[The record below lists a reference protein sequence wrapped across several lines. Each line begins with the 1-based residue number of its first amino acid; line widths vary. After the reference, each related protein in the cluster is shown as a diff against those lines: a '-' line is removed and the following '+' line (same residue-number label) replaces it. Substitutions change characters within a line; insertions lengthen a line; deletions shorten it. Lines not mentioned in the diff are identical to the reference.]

1 MRRNQMRFF
10 AIVGGTAVLILVVML
25 VNRLWIQPK
34 QTPEAIATQVSATQ
48 TVEAGSQTIE
58 WFGIPNVTLGNMTGD
73 GLRIEILR
81 INNDAWPLVRLENE
95 FNEAPPADKRMLML
109 TLRVT
114 NVSAEGEVTIREAL
128 FRIID
133 EQLQPYTTYDP
144 ETRCGVIPEPL
155 EGTVRRGESVTG
167 NICVQVPVTA
177 QQFVLEYRP
186 LTGSQSSTFFRVLA
200 PEL

>member
-1 MRRNQMRFF
+1 MRRTQIRFF
-10 AIVGGTAVLILVVML
+10 AIVGGTAALIFVVLL
-25 VNRLWIQPK
+25 VNRLWIQPN
-34 QTPEAIATQVSATQ
+34 QTPEAVATAVSATQ
-48 TVEAGSQTIE
+48 TAVAGSQTIE
-58 WFGIPNVTLGNMTGD
+58 WLGIPNVTLGDMTQD

-81 INNDAWPLVRLENE
+81 INNDAWPLVRLENQ
-95 FNEAPPADKRMLML
+95 FNEEPPADKRMLML

-114 NVSAEGEVTIREAL
+114 NVSAEGEANIRESL

-133 EQLQPYTTYDP
+133 EQLQPYTTFDP

-155 EGTVRRGESVTG
+155 EGTVAQGESVTG
-167 NICVQVPVTA
+167 NICVEVPATA

-186 LTGSQSSTFFRVLA
+186 LTANQSPTFFRVLA